1 MKYRIKI
8 DKEQEEEILIFAR
21 NRTKLIDDIESL
33 ILNESVE
40 LTGYKEREAVILN
53 PAEICC
59 FTVEENK
66 VYALTDNNRFQLKQR
81 LYQLEEMLDSS
92 FVKINQSCIAN
103 TKKIIRFDASFAG
116 TLSVVFKNGH
126 KDYVSRR
133 NVKQIKERFG
143 VKL

>member
-1 MKYRIKI
+1 MKYSIKI
-8 DKEQEEEILIFAR
+8 DKEREEEILIYAHS
-21 NRTKLIDDIESL
+21 RTTLIDEIESL
-33 ILNESVE
+33 ILNQSVE
-40 LTGYKEREAVILN
+40 LTGYKDREAVVLN

-59 FTVEENK
+59 FIIEENK
-66 VYALTDNNRFQLKQR
+66 VFALTDKEKFQLKQR
-81 LYQLEEMLDSS
+81 LYQLEEMLDNS

-103 TKKIIRFDASFAG
+103 TKKIIRFDASFTG